1 MKKWSVRAGI
11 IILVYGSIHFL
22 KPSDNHDWFDVFGMS
37 IMVMLIV
44 TVNSWF
50 ISLFGLK
57 KWFWRILDII
67 LAITVVGYS
76 IGSFL

>member
-11 IILVYGSIHFL
+11 IILVYGGIHFL
-22 KPSDNHDWFDVFGMS
+22 KPRDNFDWFDVFGMS

-44 TVNSWF
+44 TANAWF

-67 LAITVVGYS
+67 LAISVVGYS